1 MAITDIQISDE
12 LQTGAP
18 SIKYRGNE
26 GPKAPMEMAMADPML
41 IEEYE
46 KYVYSMQEQGQEPVS
61 FEKFVQEIMS
71 GLAEGGRAGYGLGSI
86 VGKVTRPI
94 KKVLKNDAVKAAVTA
109 AAMYKLGGGEFKPG
123 GMKGFEFGNIL
134 PGFKKFLVGAPA
146 TRTAGYNMPGMGL
159 YTPGTKGILGAAG
172 KYSIPKLATAGIL
185 ASSALPLAGVG
196 MGEEETL
203 EMDMPD
209 SQKFD
214 QSYSKMRED
223 IGDAVSSG
231 VKENFTEVLNK
242 YGLTEGVDINRWED
256 IRKPSAQGGRIGY
269 ADAGK
274 VFASQLKPSNSD
286 LGISS
291 LLKDKDFMINLITQ
305 LKKEGKSS
313 EEIINQISGMVAEP
327 MAPVTPRKEIK
338 EIREPFYP
346 DRFEGLKP
354 QLMAEGGLM
363 NLGGM
368 EKDYRNTGG
377 FVDLG
382 AKEKADDVPARLSV
396 NEFVFTADA
405 VRNAGGGDIDQGA
418 KVMENMMK
426 HLEAGGQV
434 SEESQGMQGA
444 RDMFATSQRLS
455 EVV

>member
-94 KKVLKNDAVKAAVTA
+94 KKVLKNDAVKTALTA
-109 AAMYKLGGGEFKPG
+109 AALYKLGGGEFKPG
-123 GMKGFEFGNIL
+123 GSKGFGFENIGA
-134 PGFKKFLVGAPA
+134 GFKKFLVGTQGGP
-146 TRTAGYNMPGMGL
+146 PG
-159 YTPGTKGILGAAG
+159 TPGTPGILGAAG

-256 IRKPSAQGGRIGY
+256 IRKPSAQGGRIG
-269 ADAGK
+269 A
-274 VFASQLKPSNSD
+274 Q
-286 LGISS
+286 
-291 LLKDKDFMINLITQ
+291 
-305 LKKEGKSS
+305 
-313 EEIINQISGMVAEP
+313 
-327 MAPVTPRKEIK
+327 
-338 EIREPFYP
+338 
-346 DRFEGLKP
+346 
-354 QLMAEGGLM
+354 EGGIM

-418 KVMENMMK
+418 KVMENIMK

-455 EVV
+455 EVI

>member
-61 FEKFVQEIMS
+61 FEQFVKEIMS

-269 ADAGK
+269 ANGGTWGIETARKEWNKLGT
-274 VFASQLKPSNSD
+274 NSK
-286 LGISS
+286 LGY
-291 LLKDKDFMINLITQ
+291 KDFVDFFLNGPWGSNKYRTGSDML
-305 LKKEGKSS
+305 
-313 EEIINQISGMVAEP
+313 
-327 MAPVTPRKEIK
+327 
-338 EIREPFYP
+338 
-346 DRFEGLKP
+346 
-354 QLMAEGGLM
+354 AEGGRIGKAEGGIM
-363 NLGGM
+363 DLGGM
-368 EKDYRNTGG
+368 EKDYRNPGG

>member
-214 QSYSKMRED
+214 MDYSQMRKD
-223 IGDAVSSG
+223 IGDAVASG

-242 YGLTEGVDINRWED
+242 HGLTEGVNINFWED

-269 ADAGK
+269 DNGGTMM
-274 VFASQLKPSNSD
+274 ASAPSPGDELNQMSLMIFKKPLSELTDDEYED
-286 LGISS
+286 L
-291 LLKDKDFMINLITQ
+291 Q
-305 LKKEGKSS
+305 EY
-313 EEIINQISGMVAEP
+313 
-327 MAPVTPRKEIK
+327 
-338 EIREPFYP
+338 IREKSAQGG
-346 DRFEGLKP
+346 RIGA
-354 QLMAEGGLM
+354 QEGGIM
-363 NLGGM
+363 DLGGM

>member
-269 ADAGK
+269 GSGSDLRAKLMEHYLDEGYSEKEAERIVNEK
-274 VFASQLKPSNSD
+274 LSSYKD
-286 LGISS
+286 LGITGA
-291 LLKDKDFMINLITQ
+291 FAQGGRIGAQ
-305 LKKEGKSS
+305 
-313 EEIINQISGMVAEP
+313 
-327 MAPVTPRKEIK
+327 
-338 EIREPFYP
+338 
-346 DRFEGLKP
+346 
-354 QLMAEGGLM
+354 EGGIM

-455 EVV
+455 EVI